1 MKTNTDKSH
10 LLLSGSKKVTA
21 NIGGNVIESEH
32 KQILLDITID
42 SNRSINKYIKNLCKK
57 ANAKLNALARMKSFI
72 TSQFEYC
79 PLMWMFHSRALN
91 NKINLICE
99 RALIIRHRNLK
110 SLATEIF

>member
-1 MKTNTDKSH
+1 MT
-10 LLLSGSKKVTA
+10 LTA
-21 NIGGNVIESEH
+21 
-32 KQILLDITID
+32 L
-42 SNRSINKYIKNLCKK
+42 SINILKNLCKK
-57 ANAKLNALARMKSFI
+57 ANAKLNALARISEYKDLTKRRMIMKSFI

-110 SLATEIF
+110 ILATEIF